1 MHILRTVNVIYSG
14 TTGGAG
20 YVHPSEALEF
30 THGFQWGS
38 RFSIFNISCCGLS
51 VIFSIFFPFSFDHCI
66 NYLSFFELRLLILK
80 LFFAARLRFPLTWS
94 FTIKTMC
101 RITIR
106 DNLCV
111 IFRSKTTACT
121 WYVIKDFHFSF
132 DIWKW

>member
-20 YVHPSEALEF
+20 NVSPSGTLEF

-38 RFSIFNISCCGLS
+38 RCSIFLLCF
-51 VIFSIFFPFSFDHCI
+51 VRFFFSSSFDQCI
-66 NYLSFFELRLLILK
+66 NYRSFFELRLLILK
-80 LFFAARLRFPLTWS
+80 LFFAVRLRFPLTWS
-94 FTIKTMC
+94 FTTKNIC

-111 IFRSKTTACT
+111 IFRSKTTTCT
-121 WYVIKDFHFSF
+121 WYVIQDFHFSF